1 MFVVFE
7 GIDGSGK
14 TTISNRVATQLRE
27 RGLSVKHLRAGG
39 QFASLV
45 TQAMRELGRD
55 ARHFELQPSAE
66 FLLYLARDV
75 QLLEQILR
83 PALAEH
89 DVVIADRSYFTAQ
102 VLGQYGRHLDA
113 QWVNG
118 ILRSTTAQFD
128 PNLVVLVDVDP
139 KLARM
144 RRKTAKLKSEDQR
157 PPSRKGLAGVG
168 LQYRLR
174 AGYLALA
181 AEQPERWVV
190 LPNGGDLQTTIDEV
204 SGLIAQLHGGQRGA
218 LQRFRETHAP
228 SPSVAPALE
237 SSEQALAALLR
248 WVDAR
253 MNSEPAVAAYAMPG
267 LSGPQVDARR
277 TVLAERAPEAVLAAM
292 GGLDDDFSW
301 QLRERLLPSLGP
313 RVARTLG
320 AFEATHARA
329 QAMRERLLAVHP
341 AEVLRSLS
349 GSGDERVWQLR
360 ERLFEDHPLAVALSL
375 SRVPGER
382 AWALR
387 ERFRQMAPGFG
398 EDYETSRIG
407 LRSIMGLDDERAW
420 EWRKLGRSAAPVAAV
435 TSLKGLTSDKS
446 WRWRERFLRW
456 APKTVMGTLNKLQ
469 HPTATTLRQRVASEC
484 KEALD
489 SIRGLDDAGSW
500 QLRDEHID
508 RWPSTVI
515 KSLGLLADE
524 ARGKALL
531 SRQLQ
536 RYPEN
541 ISVLQHAAAIF
552 LGAHRDDREEDD

>member
-27 RGLSVKHLRAGG
+27 RGLSVKHLRADG

-55 ARHFELQPSAE
+55 ARHFELHPSAE

-75 QLLEQILR
+75 QLLEQVLR
-83 PALAEH
+83 PALVEH

-113 QWVNG
+113 HWVNG
-118 ILRSTTAQFD
+118 ILQATTAQFD

-144 RRKTAKLKSEDQR
+144 RRKTAKLKSEDKR

-174 AGYLALA
+174 EGYLALA

-190 LPNGGDLQTTIDEV
+190 LPNGGELQASIDEV
-204 SGLIAQLHGGQRGA
+204 SGLIVQMHGGENGS
-218 LQRFRETHAP
+218 LQRFRERHVP
-228 SPSVAPALE
+228 SPNAPPVLA
-237 SSEQALAALLR
+237 SSEQALTALLQ

-253 MNSEPAVAAYAMPG
+253 MDSEPAVAAYAMPG

-277 TVLAERAPEAVLAAM
+277 TVLVERAPEAVLAAM
-292 GGLDDDFSW
+292 GGLDDEFSW
-301 QLRERLLPSLGP
+301 QLRERLSTNLGA

-320 AFEATHARA
+320 AFGTTHPRA
-329 QAMRERLLAVHP
+329 QALRERLLPAHP
-341 AEVLRSLS
+341 DEVVRSLS
-349 GSGDERVWQLR
+349 GSGDEQVWQLR
-360 ERLFEDHPLAVALSL
+360 ERLFADHPVAVVLSL
-375 SRVPGER
+375 SRVLGER

-387 ERFRQMAPGFG
+387 ERLRQLTPGFG
-398 EDYETSRIG
+398 DEYETTRVL
-407 LRSIMGLDDERAW
+407 LRSITALDDERAW
-420 EWRKLGRSAAPVAAV
+420 AWRKQGRAAAPVAAV
-435 TSLKGLTSDKS
+435 ASLKGLTSDKS

-456 APKTVMGTLNKLQ
+456 APKTVMGTLNELE
-469 HPTATTLRQRVASEC
+469 HPQATALRQRVAADC

-489 SIRGLDDAGSW
+489 SIAGLDDAGSW
-500 QLRDEHID
+500 QLRDEYAD
-508 RWPSTVI
+508 RWPSTVL
-515 KSLGLLADE
+515 KSLGPLAD
-524 ARGKALL
+524 ADRGKALL

-552 LGAHRDDREEDD
+552 LGAHRNDREEDD